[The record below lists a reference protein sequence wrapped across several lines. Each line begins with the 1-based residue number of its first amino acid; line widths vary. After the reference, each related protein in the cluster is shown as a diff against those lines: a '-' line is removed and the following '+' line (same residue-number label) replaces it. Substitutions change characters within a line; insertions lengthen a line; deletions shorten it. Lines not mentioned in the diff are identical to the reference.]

1 MCGIPENGS
10 RITYWCKNEFLAET
24 LSVGSVKRLRRI
36 LQRLLSEPASHLSVL
51 TIAASIVIATGLIA
65 VRTEFDSIES
75 RNWLLHAYDVR
86 QQISE
91 LETARAEARAATFTY
106 LLQHKQPDR
115 DRVDEQT
122 NIARRAAQNIRA
134 MVQENPFQSGRA
146 EKLQSLVEQQSAQLH
161 GCLETPGCTV
171 SGSSNEL
178 LEDIQDRK
186 SEIGSVTTAMDEN
199 EQSLVRMRLQT
210 WNKLF
215 WRNLIVIGIALV
227 VALLLVVYSFRQLK
241 AEIAA
246 RTELERL
253 ARENTESFRAL
264 SARILELQDI
274 ERRKIARELHDSV
287 GQFLTGLK
295 MNLNQLSSAKGST
308 SGSPEW
314 LPETIDMA
322 DRAIGEIRTIS
333 HLLHPPLLDE
343 LGFESAAKWYVEEF
357 AKRSGTK
364 VNMEIGGIVERLPR
378 GIELA
383 LFRVLQESLTNVHRH
398 ANAQLVEV
406 RVTCADEKVVLEVT
420 DNGKGIPPHIL
431 QQFRAGLAA
440 GIGLSGMRERLIELQ
455 GTLEVESSA
464 TGTMI
469 RATLPTTL
477 CESDDPTVSVFTA

>member
-1 MCGIPENGS
+1 ME
-10 RITYWCKNEFLAET
+10 
-24 LSVGSVKRLRRI
+24 SVKRLRMVFR
-36 LQRLLSEPASHLSVL
+36 QLLSKPASHLSAL
-51 TIAASIVIATGLIA
+51 TIAASMVIATGFIVA
-65 VRTEFDSIES
+65 RTEFDSIDS

-91 LETARAEARAATFTY
+91 LETARAETRAAAFAY
-106 LLQHKQPDR
+106 LLQHAPTDR

-122 NIARRAAQNIRA
+122 NIAKRAAQNIRT
-134 MVQENPFQSGRA
+134 MVQENPFQNGRA
-146 EKLQSLVEQQSAQLH
+146 EKLQSLIEQQSAELH
-161 GCLETPGCTV
+161 RCLETPGCTF

-178 LEDIQDRK
+178 LEDVRDRK
-186 SEIGSVTTAMDEN
+186 SEIGSLTAAMDEN
-199 EQSLVRMRLQT
+199 EQSLVNMRLQT

-215 WRNLIVIGIALV
+215 WRNLIVIAIALI
-227 VALLLVVYSFRQLK
+227 VALLLVLYSFRQLK

-295 MNLNQLSSAKGST
+295 MNLNQLSSAKIPAPEAS
-308 SGSPEW
+308 EW

-398 ANAQLVEV
+398 ADARFVDV
-406 RVTCADEKVVLEVT
+406 RVNCADEKVILEVT
-420 DNGKGIPPHIL
+420 DDGKGIPPHIL

-440 GIGLSGMRERLIELQ
+440 GIGLSGMRERLIELR

-464 TGTMI
+464 TGTMV
-469 RATLPTTL
+469 RATLPTTP
-477 CESDDPTVSVFTA
+477 CESDDPSISIFTA